1 MKISPIR
8 NEADYN
14 AALERIEALMDAG
27 PDTVES
33 DELEVLSLMADAHEK
48 KHFPIDNP
56 DPIEFLKYVME
67 FKGLGQKDLAELLN
81 SRPRASEILNRQRPL
96 NLTTVRK
103 ISQTWLV
110 PADPLIQPYNLA
122 VPESKSLQ
130 IQ

>member
-14 AALERIEALMDAG
+14 ASLERIEALMDTG

-33 DELEVLSLMADAHEK
+33 DELEVLSLMVDAHEK

-56 DPIEFLKYVME
+56 DPIEFLINIME

-96 NLTTVRK
+96 NLTMVRK
-103 ISQTWLV
+103 ISKAWQL
-110 PADPLIQPYNLA
+110 PADPLIQEYNLA
-122 VPESKSLQ
+122 IPASTSRHMQ
-130 IQ
+130 

>member
-33 DELEVLSLMADAHEK
+33 DELEVLSLMVDAHEK

-56 DPIEFLKYVME
+56 DPIEFLKNVME
-67 FKGLGQKDLAELLN
+67 LKGLGQKDLAELLN

-96 NLTTVRK
+96 NLSMIRL
-103 ISQTWLV
+103 ISKAWQV
-110 PADPLIQPYNLA
+110 PAEPLLREY
-122 VPESKSLQ
+122 SLSVQ
-130 IQ
+130 L